1 MNFTNGELSFAR
13 ILVTFGNSL
22 KVDLK
27 QTCCFSYIESITAVH
42 VIPRRA
48 KLWVISNIILW
59 ITLYAYTVNTISRGK
74 IDVLSLDKN

>member
-1 MNFTNGELSFAR
+1 MIKEMLMNGAQKKKKTDLKKREKFMNFTNGELSFAR

-48 KLWVISNIILW
+48 KL
-59 ITLYAYTVNTISRGK
+59 
-74 IDVLSLDKN
+74 